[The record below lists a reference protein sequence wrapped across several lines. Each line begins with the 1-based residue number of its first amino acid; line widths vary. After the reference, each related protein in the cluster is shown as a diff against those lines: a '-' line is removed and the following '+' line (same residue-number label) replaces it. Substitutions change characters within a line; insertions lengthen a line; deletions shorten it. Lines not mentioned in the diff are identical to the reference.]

1 MPDHWALYLVKDFD
15 FILREMGSH
24 ADVLMGGGLSRCF
37 LNRTAALKRD
47 GRTGVDG
54 NSGTFCSTSP

>member
-1 MPDHWALYLVKDFD
+1 MPDHWALYLAKDFD

-24 ADVLMGGGLSRCF
+24 ADVLMGRVLSRCF

-47 GRTGVDG
+47 GRMGVDG